1 LLLLSY
7 SNPFSR
13 HDAYSFLFSTIKKEE
28 EKNKKKKKKKREV
41 T

>member
-13 HDAYSFLFSTIKKEE
+13 HDAYSFLFNTIKKEE
-28 EKNKKKKKKKREV
+28 EEKKKREV